1 MTDAAR
7 VADVTGDGDVA
18 RWSVGG
24 AFLEGLTARD
34 FQAVAATLHPDVR
47 MRALLPS
54 RLAELHGRDAV
65 AETLESWYGPATRFE
80 ILHAS
85 VGEVAGRLQLTWRAR
100 VRPAPFGI
108 GDGWHVIEQH
118 VFINA
123 TETIESLDLLCS
135 GFRPDPPTTQRHTA
149 A

>member
-1 MTDAAR
+1 MTDAAH
-7 VADVTGDGDVA
+7 VDDVPDDGDVA

-34 FQAVAATLHPDVR
+34 FAAVAATLHPDVR

-54 RLAELHGRDAV
+54 RVAELEGRDAV
-65 AETLESWYGPATRFE
+65 AGTLKSWYGPATRFE
-80 ILHAS
+80 IVHAS

-118 VFINA
+118 VFVNA
-123 TETIESLDLLCS
+123 DETIESLDLLCS
-135 GFRPDPPTTQRHTA
+135 GFRPDPPTARRHA
-149 A
+149 AA